1 MTVSDILVKCLSEFQ
16 KRVRPF
22 LMVSFK
28 LMLRYP
34 ETATASAACVLG
46 EWKTLQVDD
55 FARTSHLSTPH
66 SPEDTRDPNIT
77 LI

>member
-1 MTVSDILVKCLSEFQ
+1 
-16 KRVRPF
+16 
-22 LMVSFK
+22 MVSFK